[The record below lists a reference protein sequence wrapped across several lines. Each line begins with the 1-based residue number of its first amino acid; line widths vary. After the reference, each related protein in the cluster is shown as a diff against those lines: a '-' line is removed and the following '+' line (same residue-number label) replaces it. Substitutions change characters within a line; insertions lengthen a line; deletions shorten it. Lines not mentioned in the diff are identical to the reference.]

1 MDTTFCIMKRLVFSL
16 MVLLLS
22 GLCTAGDIVRVSAVY
37 EYVSNN
43 PNESPDQAE
52 RHAFEA
58 AKIQALEDKF
68 GLDVT
73 KVTNTLIV
81 NKNEN
86 QKLHS
91 ESNVF
96 AMGETAVRGEWIETL
111 NEEVLEKTFT
121 DGFWVVK
128 VKVEGRARSFTKE
141 KADIQFTFVRDIRDT
156 EAPVTFRDGSDIFLR
171 FLSPVSGYLCVY
183 LVDESKNAYCL
194 LPYMNNTTGSQ
205 RVEANKEYLFFS
217 SDFDVNAQEYTLNC
231 EKSSESNMLFV
242 IFSPQE
248 FIKATDQQGGVNFRN
263 EPLLRELTHE
273 ALMKWLARNQTKDPD
288 MVVKNAIITIK
299 K

>member
-1 MDTTFCIMKRLVFSL
+1 MKRWVFSL
-16 MVLLLS
+16 IVLLLS
-22 GLCTAGDIVRVSAVY
+22 GVCAARDIVRVSAEY

-43 PNESPDQAE
+43 PNETPEQAE
-52 RHAFEA
+52 RRAFEA
-58 AKIQALEDKF
+58 AKIKALEDKF

-73 KVTNTLIV
+73 KVTNTLVV

-86 QKLHS
+86 QQVHS

-96 AMGETAVRGEWIETL
+96 SMGETAVRGEWIETL
-111 NEEVLEKTFT
+111 HEEVIEKTFT

-128 VKVEGRARSFTKE
+128 VKVEGHARSLTKE

-156 EAPVTFRDGSDIFLR
+156 EAPVTFRDGSGIYLR

-231 EKSSESNMLFV
+231 ENSSESNMLLV
-242 IFSPQE
+242 IFSPHE

>member
-1 MDTTFCIMKRLVFSL
+1 MKRLVFSL

-43 PNESPDQAE
+43 PNESPKEAE
-52 RHAFEA
+52 QHAFEA
-58 AKIQALEDKF
+58 AKIQAVEDKF

-86 QKLHS
+86 QQVHS
-91 ESNVF
+91 ESNVISE
-96 AMGETAVRGEWIETL
+96 GGTAVRGEWIETL

-121 DGFWVVK
+121 EGFWVVK
-128 VKVEGRARSFTKE
+128 VKVEGRARSLTKE

-156 EAPVTFRDGSDIFLR
+156 EAPVIFRDGSGIYLR

-183 LVDESKNAYCL
+183 LVYESQTAYCL
-194 LPYMNNTTGSQ
+194 LPYMNNTTGNQ
-205 RVEANKEYLFFS
+205 RVEANREYIFFS
-217 SDFDVNAQEYTLNC
+217 SDLDMSAQDYKLSC
-231 EKSSESNMLFV
+231 EGSSENNILYV
-242 IFSPQE
+242 IFSPHE
-248 FIKATDQQGGVNFRN
+248 FFKPADKQGGMNFRN
-263 EPLLRELTHE
+263 EPLLRELSYD
-273 ALMKWLARNQTKDPD
+273 ALMKWLSSNQTKDPD
-288 MVVKNAIITIK
+288 MVVKRTVITIK